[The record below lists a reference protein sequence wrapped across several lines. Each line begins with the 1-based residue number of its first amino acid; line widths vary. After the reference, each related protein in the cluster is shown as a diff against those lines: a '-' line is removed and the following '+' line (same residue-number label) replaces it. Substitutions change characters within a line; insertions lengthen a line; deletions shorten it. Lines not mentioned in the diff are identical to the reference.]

1 MEIVS
6 KSKIKQIKGLKLKK
20 KRDEERLFVIEGNKI
35 IHEVLADKHAKI
47 AYLVGTSEFLS
58 AFEEEKIPLYE
69 CSQKELKELSSFT
82 NPSDGLAVVHYIEP
96 EDITEGPILALDDV
110 QDPGNFGTILRT
122 ADWFNIRHIVC
133 SQNTVDIYNPKVIQS
148 TMGSFLRMK
157 VEYCDLTNYLQTCN
171 LPVYGALLNGEN
183 AYTCEWKEKSVLLM
197 GNEGKGISPTNQA
210 FITNPVTIP
219 RFGATESLNVGIATG
234 ILLSEIRRVL
244 G

>member
-35 IHEVLADKHAKI
+35 IHEVLNDKQAKI
-47 AYLVGTSEFLS
+47 AYLVGTSEFL
-58 AFEEEKIPLYE
+58 EEFSHANLPCFE

-82 NPSDGLAVVHYIEP
+82 NPSNGLAVVHYIEAQNVT
-96 EDITEGPILALDDV
+96 DGPILALDDI

-133 SQNTVDIYNPKVIQS
+133 SNNTVDIYNPKVIQS
-148 TMGSFLRMK
+148 TMGSFLRMQ
-157 VEYCDLTNYLQTCN
+157 VEYCDLTNYLKESK
-171 LPVYGALLNGEN
+171 LPIYGALLNGES
-183 AYTCEWKEKSVLLM
+183 AYTCEWKSDSILLM
-197 GNEGKGISPTNQA
+197 GNEGKGISPANQV